1 MRKAAKDLQ
10 FGDVI
15 PAPAGER
22 KWLKTPLTVLGVS
35 PGLVD
40 ARGPW
45 VRVNAM
51 FHSPYSDAQHIS
63 PMCCL
68 MRPDTSVRVLTR
80 A

>member
-15 PAPAGER
+15 PPPSHER
-22 KWLKTPLTVLGVS
+22 KWLKNPLHVLGVS
-35 PGLVD
+35 PGLID
-40 ARGPW
+40 KRGAW

-51 FHSPYSDAQHIS
+51 FHSPYSEEQAIR

-68 MRPDTSVRVLTR
+68 MRPETLVTVLQ
-80 A
+80 AA